1 MSIRHCEERSDE
13 AIQHGAATLDCFA
26 ELVIGPATS
35 GRTRWLTMTMMS
47 LISALALIFAAFPTS
62 AQEFSDPYSIMAPER
77 VPARHHG
84 HKSPLR
90 TRHLPPSGEKAA
102 AKHSGREHAVIA
114 HGSSGVVLPRP
125 LPRTQLIP
133 PEGGGTPLVRPA
145 PQQQGVTVLPGANN
159 PIPNL
164 PHGPETFQDRASRC
178 AFQQQLYNV
187 PGNLGTQY
195 MASCVQ

>member
-1 MSIRHCEERSDE
+1 MRVPAQVSLATVMIR
-13 AIQHGAATLDCFA
+13 L
-26 ELVIGPATS
+26 LP
-35 GRTRWLTMTMMS
+35 
-47 LISALALIFAAFPTS
+47 ALALLVAAFPAA

-77 VPARHHG
+77 GTVRHHVAKPYARARHVPH
-84 HKSPLR
+84 S
-90 TRHLPPSGEKAA
+90 TDKAA
-102 AKHSGREHAVIA
+102 SKPTARGRMRIA
-114 HGSSGVVLPRP
+114 HGSSGVVLPTP

-133 PEGGGTPLVRPA
+133 PEGGGAPLVRSA
-145 PQQQGVTVLPGANN
+145 PQQQGVTILPGTN

-195 MASCVQ
+195 MGACVP

>member
-1 MSIRHCEERSDE
+1 MRFRHCEERSDE
-13 AIQHGAATLDCFA
+13 AIQNGAAALDCFA
-26 ELVIGPATS
+26 SLAMTTILCLMPALVLLLAALPA
-35 GRTRWLTMTMMS
+35 
-47 LISALALIFAAFPTS
+47 A

-77 VPARHHG
+77 VPARYHG
-84 HKSPLR
+84 HKSATR

-102 AKHSGREHAVIA
+102 AKHPGREHAVIA
-114 HGSSGVVLPRP
+114 HGSPGVVLPTP
-125 LPRTQLIP
+125 LPRTRLIP
-133 PEGGGTPLVRPA
+133 PDGSGMPLVQPA
-145 PQQQGVTVLPGANN
+145 PQQQGVTVLPGTN

-195 MASCVQ
+195 MGACVQ